1 MLKTIF
7 YATVGEDLTVKFL
20 NVAKVKTHLL
30 PLRGQ
35 TVEITIEKRR
45 KRRTNS
51 QNSYY
56 WGVVIKMICETCG
69 YRTAEEQ
76 AGVHAE
82 LKNKFLPKVGR
93 LKIAKSTSSLNT
105 AEFNQ
110 YIEDVRRWAA
120 EELGIYIPDANE
132 AKEE

>member
-7 YATVGEDLTVKFL
+7 YATVGEDLTMKFL

-35 TVEITIEKRR
+35 TVEITIEKRK
-45 KRRTNS
+45 KRRTDS

-56 WGVVIKMICETCG
+56 WGVVIKMIADTCG
-69 YRTAEEQ
+69 YRTSEEY
-76 AGVHAE
+76 AGIHSE
-82 LKNKFLPKVGR
+82 LKQKFLPKTGR
-93 LKIAKSTSSLNT
+93 LKIAKSTSLLNT

-120 EELGIYIPDANE
+120 EELGIYIPDPNE